1 MATGRSRRSGNAM
14 IEFTLVG
21 IPMIFILISVF
32 ELARGMWLY
41 HTAAY
46 AMREGARFAIVH
58 GNDCNI
64 PPSNCSVTL
73 REISTRIRDGALGL
87 LPTELQ
93 NIDFVAY
100 NDSGAQVGTP
110 QHCNTLEDCLRAG
123 ALGDTYWPSGPPG
136 AFDTA
141 GGYRHIN
148 RVEVSGQFP
157 FRSAIAMLWPGA
169 RPMNFGVFVFPAS
182 SKETIQY

>member
-1 MATGRSRRSGNAM
+1 MAAGRSRRGGNAM

-32 ELARGMWLY
+32 ELARGMWVF

-46 AMREGARFAIVH
+46 ALREGARVPIVLR
-58 GNDCNI
+58 NECNV

-87 LPTELQ
+87 LPTDLQ

-100 NDSGAQVGTP
+100 NDSGTQIGTS
-110 QHCNTLEDCLRAG
+110 Q
-123 ALGDTYWPSGPPG
+123 
-136 AFDTA
+136 
-141 GGYRHIN
+141 
-148 RVEVSGQFP
+148 
-157 FRSAIAMLWPGA
+157 
-169 RPMNFGVFVFPAS
+169 
-182 SKETIQY
+182 